1 MASTKYIG
9 YLGGAAVA
17 AGVGAAIAVAGAAT
31 ANADAEA
38 DAPKTEAPKAE
49 SGAERAKPL
58 EKLTDRIEKVA
69 STVTKAATAS
79 KPKPSTDVD
88 SSDSKL
94 SDAGVSATQITVRKP
109 TAKEF
114 EAQQVERLKGLFQP
128 REAVAP
134 SAAESDS
141 DVVTQADEEGIPN
154 PFRANDPD
162 PVDVPDAVVAV
173 RDQLVGA
180 APEALA
186 PYVREGVEQAYRGS
200 QMIPWVNAV
209 VPITKIIPLIGP
221 ATGEGPAALDARQV
235 HRQRT
240 HQDHAAG
247 FVPVLRLRPGR
258 RSRQPGGSGRRAEG
272 AGVRRCLGSARFRQF
287 RAQRRPRRHRQRAVA
302 GGLVSRHDHHRHVKH
317 AQHLG
322 RRRAEEQPL
331 RRTEPA
337 RSDHDQIAV
346 APVELADRIL
356 DRRPVDDG
364 RSDWNRLG

>member
-49 SGAERAKPL
+49 SAERAKPL

-79 KPKPSTDVD
+79 KPKSSTDVD

-114 EAQQVERLKGLFQP
+114 ETQQVERLKGLFQP
-128 REAVAP
+128 REAA
-134 SAAESDS
+134 
-141 DVVTQADEEGIPN
+141 TQADEEGIPN
-154 PFRANDPD
+154 PFRAEDPD

-200 QMIPWVNAV
+200 QMVPWVNAV
-209 VPITKIIPLIGP
+209 VPITKISPLIGP

-235 HRQRT
+235 IVNELIKTTPPGSFLYYGYDLVADLANREE
-240 HQDHAAG
+240 AA
-247 FVPVLRLRPGR
+247 
-258 RSRQPGGSGRRAEG
+258 AELKG
-272 AGVRRCLGSARFRQF
+272 QAFAGVWDL
-287 RAQRRPRRHRQRAVA
+287 
-302 GGLVSRHDHHRHVKH
+302 
-317 AQHLG
+317 
-322 RRRAEEQPL
+322 
-331 RRTEPA
+331 
-337 RSDHDQIAV
+337 
-346 APVELADRIL
+346 L
-356 DRRPVDDG
+356 DFGNFAHNDG
-364 RSDWNRLG
+364 QSGIGNAL

>member
-17 AGVGAAIAVAGAAT
+17 AGVGAAIAVAGAAS

-38 DAPKTEAPKAE
+38 DAPKTEAPK
-49 SGAERAKPL
+49 AERAKPL

-128 REAVAP
+128 RKAAAP
-134 SAAESDS
+134 SAAKSDS

-154 PFRANDPD
+154 PFRADDPD

-221 ATGEGPAALDARQV
+221 ATGEGPGALDARQSIV
-235 HRQRT
+235 NELIKTTPPGSFLYYGYDLVADLANREE
-240 HQDHAAG
+240 AA
-247 FVPVLRLRPGR
+247 
-258 RSRQPGGSGRRAEG
+258 AELKEQAF
-272 AGVRRCLGSARFRQF
+272 AGVWDLLDFGNFAHNDGQ
-287 RAQRRPRRHRQRAVA
+287 
-302 GGLVSRHDHHRHVKH
+302 GGIGNAL
-317 AQHLG
+317 
-322 RRRAEEQPL
+322 
-331 RRTEPA
+331 
-337 RSDHDQIAV
+337 
-346 APVELADRIL
+346 
-356 DRRPVDDG
+356 
-364 RSDWNRLG
+364 

>member
-31 ANADAEA
+31 AGADTEA
-38 DAPKTEAPKAE
+38 DAPKTEAAKPE
-49 SGAERAKPL
+49 SGTQRAKPL
-58 EKLTDRIEKVA
+58 EKLTDSIEKVT
-69 STVTKAATAS
+69 SQVTKAAAAAAV
-79 KPKPSTDVD
+79 KPKPSTEAD

-114 EAQQVERLKGLFQP
+114 EAKQVERLRGLFQP
-128 REAVAP
+128 REAAAP
-134 SAAESDS
+134 APTAAKSDS
-141 DVVTQADEEGIPN
+141 DTVTTQADEEGIPN

-209 VPITKIIPLIGP
+209 VPITKIVPLIGP
-221 ATGEGPAALDARQV
+221 ATGEGEAALAARQV
-235 HRQRT
+235 IVNELIKT
-240 HQDHAAG
+240 T
-247 FVPVLRLRPGR
+247 PPGSFLYYGYDLVADFANR
-258 RSRQPGGSGRRAEG
+258 EEATADLKQQAFIGVWDLLDFGNFLHNPGQSGIGNA
-272 AGVRRCLGSARFRQF
+272 L
-287 RAQRRPRRHRQRAVA
+287 
-302 GGLVSRHDHHRHVKH
+302 
-317 AQHLG
+317 
-322 RRRAEEQPL
+322 
-331 RRTEPA
+331 
-337 RSDHDQIAV
+337 
-346 APVELADRIL
+346 
-356 DRRPVDDG
+356 
-364 RSDWNRLG
+364 

>member
-38 DAPKTEAPKAE
+38 DAPKTEAPK
-49 SGAERAKPL
+49 AERAKPL

-128 REAVAP
+128 REAAAP
-134 SAAESDS
+134 SAAKSDS

-154 PFRANDPD
+154 PFRAADPD

-186 PYVREGVEQAYRGS
+186 PYVREGVEQGYRAT

-209 VPITKIIPLIGP
+209 VPITKIVPLIGP
-221 ATGEGPAALDARQV
+221 ATGEGPGALDARQSIV
-235 HRQRT
+235 NELIKTTPPGSFLYYGYDLVADLANREE
-240 HQDHAAG
+240 AAA
-247 FVPVLRLRPGR
+247 
-258 RSRQPGGSGRRAEG
+258 S
-272 AGVRRCLGSARFRQF
+272 
-287 RAQRRPRRHRQRAVA
+287 
-302 GGLVSRHDHHRHVKH
+302 
-317 AQHLG
+317 
-322 RRRAEEQPL
+322 
-331 RRTEPA
+331 
-337 RSDHDQIAV
+337 
-346 APVELADRIL
+346 
-356 DRRPVDDG
+356 
-364 RSDWNRLG
+364 

>member
-38 DAPKTEAPKAE
+38 DAPKTEAPKTE

-58 EKLTDRIEKVA
+58 EKLTDRIEMVA

-79 KPKPSTDVD
+79 KPKPSTDVG

-128 REAVAP
+128 REAATP
-134 SAAESDS
+134 AAAKSDS

-154 PFRANDPD
+154 PFRADDPE

-221 ATGEGPAALDARQV
+221 ATGEGPAALDARQAIV
-235 HRQRT
+235 NELIKTTPPGSFLFYGYDLVADLANREE
-240 HQDHAAG
+240 AAASLKEQA
-247 FVPVLRLRPGR
+247 F
-258 RSRQPGGSGRRAEG
+258 
-272 AGVRRCLGSARFRQF
+272 AGVWDLLDFGNFAHNDGQ
-287 RAQRRPRRHRQRAVA
+287 
-302 GGLVSRHDHHRHVKH
+302 GGIGNAL
-317 AQHLG
+317 
-322 RRRAEEQPL
+322 
-331 RRTEPA
+331 
-337 RSDHDQIAV
+337 
-346 APVELADRIL
+346 
-356 DRRPVDDG
+356 
-364 RSDWNRLG
+364 

>member
-17 AGVGAAIAVAGAAT
+17 AGVGAAIAVAGAAS

-49 SGAERAKPL
+49 RAKPL
-58 EKLTDRIEKVA
+58 EKLTDRIEKVSA
-69 STVTKAATAS
+69 TVTKAATAS

-109 TAKEF
+109 TVKEF

-134 SAAESDS
+134 EGAKSDS
-141 DVVTQADEEGIPN
+141 DVVTQADEAGIPN
-154 PFRANDPD
+154 PFRANDPE
-162 PVDVPDAVVAV
+162 PVDIPDAVVAV
-173 RDQLVGA
+173 RDQLVGT

-200 QMIPWVNAV
+200 QMVPWVNAV

-235 HRQRT
+235 IVNELIKT
-240 HQDHAAG
+240 T
-247 FVPVLRLRPGR
+247 PPG
-258 RSRQPGGSGRRAEG
+258 SFLYYGYD
-272 AGVRRCLGSARFRQF
+272 L
-287 RAQRRPRRHRQRAVA
+287 VA
-302 GGLVSRHDHHRHVKH
+302 D
-317 AQHLG
+317 
-322 RRRAEEQPL
+322 
-331 RRTEPA
+331 
-337 RSDHDQIAV
+337 
-346 APVELADRIL
+346 LADREEAAASLKEQAFAGVWDLL
-356 DRRPVDDG
+356 DFGNFAHNDG
-364 RSDWNRLG
+364 QGGIGNAL

>member
-69 STVTKAATAS
+69 ATVTKAATAS

-128 REAVAP
+128 REAMAP
-134 SAAESDS
+134 KAA
-141 DVVTQADEEGIPN
+141 ADEEGIPN
-154 PFRANDPD
+154 PFRANDPE

-200 QMIPWVNAV
+200 QMVPWVNAV

-221 ATGEGPAALDARQV
+221 ATGEGPAALDARQAIV
-235 HRQRT
+235 NELIKTTPPGSFLYYGYDLVADLANREE
-240 HQDHAAG
+240 AAASLKEQA
-247 FVPVLRLRPGR
+247 F
-258 RSRQPGGSGRRAEG
+258 
-272 AGVRRCLGSARFRQF
+272 AGVWDLLDFGNFAHNDGQ
-287 RAQRRPRRHRQRAVA
+287 
-302 GGLVSRHDHHRHVKH
+302 GGIGNAL
-317 AQHLG
+317 
-322 RRRAEEQPL
+322 
-331 RRTEPA
+331 
-337 RSDHDQIAV
+337 
-346 APVELADRIL
+346 
-356 DRRPVDDG
+356 
-364 RSDWNRLG
+364 